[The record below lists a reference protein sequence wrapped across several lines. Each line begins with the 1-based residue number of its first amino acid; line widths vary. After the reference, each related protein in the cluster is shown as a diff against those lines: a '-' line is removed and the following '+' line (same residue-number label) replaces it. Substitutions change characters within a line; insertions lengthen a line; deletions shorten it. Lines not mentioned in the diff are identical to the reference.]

1 MFPLVFWGAKVLQS
15 YDKMVAIIYTA
26 TRPCCLCRYLFE
38 FRRWSFDYTTMY
50 AIFTAFTI
58 NHNGSNSKTKLS
70 QTLKNE
76 NGTYTSPIEWLGP
89 TEFVGFSEGSY
100 LPETAHRFFGP
111 SKARSNNGS
120 ARGSATAVEEGDAEL
135 KAIEAGKEEGKRK
148 DNAAKHTQWL
158 GSEGDNFPIYFILYR
173 SSSR

>member
-26 TRPCCLCRYLFE
+26 TRLVVCADICSNFVVDPLIIPPCMLSLP
-38 FRRWSFDYTTMY
+38 T
-50 AIFTAFTI
+50 FTI
-58 NHNGSNSKTKLS
+58 NHNGSNSKTNYPKHWKWKWYIYQS
-70 QTLKNE
+70 HWVV
-76 NGTYTSPIEWLGP
+76 GTHGICWI
-89 TEFVGFSEGSY
+89 FWGSY

-148 DNAAKHTQWL
+148 DNAAKHTSMVRIR
-158 GSEGDNFPIYFILYR
+158 GG
-173 SSSR
+173 